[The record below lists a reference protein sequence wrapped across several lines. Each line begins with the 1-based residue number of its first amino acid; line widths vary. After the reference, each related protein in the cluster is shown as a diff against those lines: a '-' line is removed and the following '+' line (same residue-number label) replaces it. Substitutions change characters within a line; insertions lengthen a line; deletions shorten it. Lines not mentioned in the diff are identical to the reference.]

1 MFMTGCDEE
10 KYPGINFPFDID
22 YTKSI
27 EYILSLFNDG
37 LGRLMEHVKQGDYH
51 AYLHHHDVLRYRYLI
66 ERKHHRKKCVIWLN
80 RGYCGCAPVWVAM
93 RRFSTDR
100 KVLRSARRNALRNA
114 YNHLSHQDV
123 YRPRIV
129 SVSKA

>member
-27 EYILSLFNDG
+27 EDILSLFDDG
-37 LGRLMEHVKQGDYH
+37 LGRLMEHVKQGDRE
-51 AYLHHHDVLRYRYLI
+51 AYLRYEDVLRYRERI
-66 ERKHHRKKCVIWLN
+66 EVKHHRKKCVIWLN
-80 RGYCGCAPVWVAM
+80 RGSCGCAPVGVAM
-93 RRFSTDR
+93 GRFTIDR
-100 KVLRSARRNALRNA
+100 KVLRSARRNA
-114 YNHLSHQDV
+114 YNHLSHQGV

-129 SVSKA
+129 FVSKA

>member
-27 EYILSLFNDG
+27 EEILSLFKDG
-37 LGRLMEHVKQGDYH
+37 LGRLMEHVMQGDRE
-51 AYLHHHDVLRYRYLI
+51 AYLRYEDVLRFRERI
-66 ERKHHRKKCVIWLN
+66 EVKHHSKKCVIWLN
-80 RGYCGCAPVWVAM
+80 RGSCGCDPVRVAIE
-93 RRFSTDR
+93 RFSDDR
-100 KVLRSARRNALRNA
+100 KVLRSARRSAR
-114 YNHLSHQDV
+114 NHLSHQGV

-129 SVSKA
+129 FVSKA